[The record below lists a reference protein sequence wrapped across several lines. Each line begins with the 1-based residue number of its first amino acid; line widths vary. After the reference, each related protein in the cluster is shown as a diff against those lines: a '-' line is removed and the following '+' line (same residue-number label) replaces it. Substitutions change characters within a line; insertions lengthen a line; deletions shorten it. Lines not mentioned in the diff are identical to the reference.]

1 MAQSAPK
8 PYTRTQEKIAGPII
22 KAMSHVN
29 TWLYRATGGKIGGK
43 FRYGAPVMLLS
54 YTGRKSGKR
63 MTAPLLY
70 LRDGERV
77 VTVASKGGMSKHPLW
92 FVNLQAIPDCEV
104 EIGREKRAM
113 RARRASDEE
122 KAQYWPKLVAI
133 YPDYDLYQRRTT
145 RNIPVVILE
154 PR

>member
-1 MAQSAPK
+1 MAQSPPK
-8 PYTRTQEKIAGPII
+8 PYTRTEEKIAGPVI
-22 KAMSHVN
+22 KAMSRVN
-29 TWLYRATGGKIGGK
+29 TWLYRATGGKIGGR
-43 FRYGAPVMLLS
+43 FRYGAPVMLVN

-92 FVNLQAIPDCEV
+92 FVNLQANPDCEV

-122 KAQYWPKLVAI
+122 KAHYWPKLVAI
-133 YPDYDLYQRRTT
+133 YPDYDLYQQRTT